1 MLTFLVLLKHN
12 EAIINLYIHEIA
24 MHHSHNIDD
33 FRPPYGVE
41 DENDEEVDYIT
52 PAHIDSLTTCL
63 ASIHKA
69 FDAFLEM
76 PNSMLQAL
84 PTLFY
89 VRNSYAAVA
98 LIKMFTAVSAKGSK
112 FGSVFKPQELKV
124 EYYLDAVGD
133 KMKRAA
139 EGGQS
144 RIAMKFTYILSMLK
158 SWQAKRMAGPVSAK
172 DRCMLVKSMGL
183 GWEKVVTA
191 DGKKAARISTPASDS
206 GNSNANAKAKSQH
219 SGLHMLSEVAMGNK
233 NASSSSSSP
242 PTITNAASSDP
253 DATAAAGTTTTQQSQ
268 WESQLSAYPDMQHQ
282 QQQQPQ
288 ALPQQQ
294 ATSSSNNT
302 NMPPSQA
309 IDVTFPQQAQAQSQP
324 QPQQPP
330 YMSEVDSLAFTAE
343 ELSALGT
350 MMDDPGWLSF
360 GLESGGWGF
369 VG

>member
-1 MLTFLVLLKHN
+1 MLTILDLLKHN

-41 DENDEEVDYIT
+41 DDNEEEPDYIT
-52 PAHIDSLTTCL
+52 PAHIDSLIICL
-63 ASIHKA
+63 DSIHQA

-76 PNSMLQAL
+76 PNSTLQAL

-112 FGSVFKPQELKV
+112 FGSVFKPKDLKV

-172 DRCMLVKSMGL
+172 DKCLLVKSMGL
-183 GWEKVVTA
+183 GWEKVVA
-191 DGKKAARISTPASDS
+191 DGKKATSWNSMPATS
-206 GNSNANAKAKSQH
+206 GNVNVNVNATAKSQH
-219 SGLHMLSEVAMGNK
+219 SGLHMLSEVAMGN
-233 NASSSSSSP
+233 NNSSSP
-242 PTITNAASSDP
+242 PTTTTNNAASDP
-253 DATAAAGTTTTQQSQ
+253 APAAAGTTTQQSQ
-268 WESQLSAYPDMQHQ
+268 WESQLPAYPDMQ

-288 ALPQQQ
+288 KQPQAQAQPQQP
-294 ATSSSNNT
+294 SNSNN
-302 NMPPSQA
+302 MPLPPPSQA
-309 IDVTFPQQAQAQSQP
+309 MDMTFPQQSQSQAQA
-324 QPQQPP
+324 QPP
-330 YMSEVDSLAFTAE
+330 YMSDLDSLTFTAE
-343 ELSALGT
+343 DLVALGT

-360 GLESGGWGF
+360 GLESGGWAM
-369 VG
+369 